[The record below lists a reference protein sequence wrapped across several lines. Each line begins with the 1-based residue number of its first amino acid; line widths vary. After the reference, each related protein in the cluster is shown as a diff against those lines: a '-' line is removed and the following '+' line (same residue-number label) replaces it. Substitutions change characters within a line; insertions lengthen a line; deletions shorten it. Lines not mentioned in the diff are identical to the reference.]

1 MFIGDLRIH
10 ADADA
15 LIDAVAER
23 WAVLAEDAVSTRGKF
38 HVALSG
44 GTSPR
49 RLYQRLAQAP
59 YAQRVAWEHVHIY
72 FGDERTV
79 PPDHADSNYR
89 MAKEALLDS
98 VPIPTSQIHRI
109 EGEREDPHRAA
120 AAYTKVLT
128 DNLPLSAQGVVQ
140 FDLLLLG
147 VGPDGHIA
155 SLFPATPVL
164 HERARMVEAVYVEKL
179 DTWRITLTLP
189 VIDHARHVLI
199 LVSGSGKASII
210 HDVFATKPTPPY
222 PVQLI
227 NPQGAL
233 EWHLDQAAAAA
244 LPEELRS

>member
-10 ADADA
+10 ADANA
-15 LIDAVAER
+15 LIEAVAQR
-23 WAVLAEDAVSTRGKF
+23 WLDLANSAINGRGKF

-44 GTSPR
+44 GTTPAALYRQLALPR
-49 RLYQRLAQAP
+49 
-59 YAQRVAWEHVHIY
+59 YADHIPWDRVHIY

-79 PPDHADSNYR
+79 PPDHVDSNFH
-89 MAKEALLDS
+89 MAKQALLDH
-98 VPIPTSQIHRI
+98 VPIPAANVHRMQ
-109 EGEREDPHRAA
+109 GEMEDPHAA
-120 AAYTKVLT
+120 ASAYTQELT
-128 DNLPLSAQGVVQ
+128 GNLPLSAQGVVQ

-147 VGPDGHIA
+147 VGGDGHIA

-164 HERARMVEAVYVEKL
+164 HERARLVEAVYVEKM
-179 DTWRITLTLP
+179 DTWRITVTLP

-199 LVSGSGKASII
+199 LVSGDAKATIM
-210 HDVFATKPTPPY
+210 HEVFARQQTPPY

-227 NPQGAL
+227 NPQGTL

>member
-1 MFIGDLRIH
+1 MFIGDLRIY

-23 WAVLAEDAVSTRGKF
+23 FLALANSAISARGKF

-44 GTSPR
+44 GTTPR
-49 RLYQRLAQAP
+49 ALYSRLTHSKFANRLAWD
-59 YAQRVAWEHVHIY
+59 RVHVY

-79 PPDHADSNYR
+79 PPDHIDSNYR
-89 MAKEALLDS
+89 MAKDLLLDH
-98 VPIPTSQIHRI
+98 VPVPASQIHRI
-109 EGEREDPHRAA
+109 EGEALDPHNAA
-120 AAYTKVLT
+120 AKYTRALT
-128 DNLPLSAQGVVQ
+128 KNLPLSAQGVVQ

-147 VGPDGHIA
+147 VGRDGHIA
-155 SLFPATPVL
+155 SLFPGTPVL
-164 HERARMVEAVYVEKL
+164 HERARLVEAVHVEKL
-179 DTWRITLTLP
+179 NTWRITVTLP

-199 LVSGSGKASII
+199 LVSGEDKAPIMR
-210 HDVFATKPTPPY
+210 DVFASRHTPPY

-233 EWHLDQAAAAA
+233 EWHIDQAAAAL